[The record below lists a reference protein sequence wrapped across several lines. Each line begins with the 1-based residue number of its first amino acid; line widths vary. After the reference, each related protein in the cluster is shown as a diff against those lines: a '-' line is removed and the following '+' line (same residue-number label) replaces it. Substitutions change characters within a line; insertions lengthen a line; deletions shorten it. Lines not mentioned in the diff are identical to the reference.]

1 MKNALFAV
9 VGLLALSFV
18 PVSGHAQM
26 PGEKCGGADKVQVG
40 TTKIATDSQSIIA
53 CLLTGNTAPGANVSE
68 WKAMTSS
75 NNGGGGSSGGGSS
88 GGGDGS
94 SSGGGITGG
103 CNALL
108 AYNSTPPESSY
119 KYTGYKVISISSLW
133 GKGCDM
139 KALNKVVL
147 GNVVRDNTI
156 GSFSLCNEIALPTYS
171 CGASEDFTPDPMG
184 SNGMKCICVKK

>member
-75 NNGGGGSSGGGSS
+75 NNGGGGGGN
-88 GGGDGS
+88 GGV
-94 SSGGGITGG
+94 TGG
-103 CNALL
+103 CFSYATSHRSGGVPI
-108 AYNSTPPESSY
+108 AGQPPAPRGQEQLHYYVQPSERWGNGCVNETVMFDNMPSSPCQA
-119 KYTGYKVISISSLW
+119 V
-133 GKGCDM
+133 
-139 KALNKVVL
+139 A
-147 GNVVRDNTI
+147 
-156 GSFSLCNEIALPTYS
+156 SFGYS
-171 CGASEDFTPDPMG
+171 CGPTAGGVTSSLLTGNPAADPG
-184 SNGMKCICVKK
+184 DGTSITTKYCSCVHN

>member
-40 TTKIATDSQSIIA
+40 ATKIATDSQNIIA

-88 GGGDGS
+88 GGGS
-94 SSGGGITGG
+94 SGGGGITGG
-103 CNALL
+103 CDATMV
-108 AYNSTPPESSY
+108 YHESTAPSTY
-119 KYTGYKVISISSLW
+119 GKYDGYKIKSIESLW
-133 GKGCDM
+133 GTGCDM
-139 KALNKVVL
+139 KVLGKVVPYASSF
-147 GNVVRDNTI
+147 GVP
-156 GSFSLCNEIALPTYS
+156 GSPSICHEVALPTYS
-171 CGASEDFTPDPMG
+171 CGDTYVAPAETVTP
-184 SNGMKCICVKK
+184 SVSFKCICVKK